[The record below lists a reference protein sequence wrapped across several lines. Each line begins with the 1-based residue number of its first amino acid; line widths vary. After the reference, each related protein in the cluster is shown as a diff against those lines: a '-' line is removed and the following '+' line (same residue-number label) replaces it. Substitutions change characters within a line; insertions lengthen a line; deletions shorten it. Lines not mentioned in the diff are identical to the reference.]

1 VRTVVNTFRGHGATT
16 EPVFEK
22 TSLAGDFGT
31 LDPLSTYLNR
41 ISRYSLLTRGQEVE
55 LSRRAKAGDERA
67 RQKLIEKNLRLVVSV
82 AKRHRGM
89 GLSFEDLIQEGNVGL
104 IEAVERFDP
113 ERGHKF
119 STYAVWWIQKA
130 VRGAV
135 VERSRTIRLPQYPRE
150 KIGRLSRA
158 RRELR
163 AQLGREPTTEESAER
178 LRWSVPEVHATASI
192 ALDTESLDRP
202 VGRADDAYML
212 AELVADRGAP
222 DMEET
227 VVRRVELGALIKLV
241 ENLPE
246 RARRVV
252 VRRYGL
258 DGREPAGL
266 AELAAELGICRQA
279 VSQLQHRTVRRLK
292 DSSNAH

>member
-1 VRTVVNTFRGHGATT
+1 MNTFRGHGATT

-22 TSLAGDFGT
+22 TSLAGNFGT

-130 VRGAV
+130 VRGLW
-135 VERSRTIRLPQYPRE
+135 S
-150 KIGRLSRA
+150 KCRA
-158 RRELR
+158 RSGSRNTR
-163 AQLGREPTTEESAER
+163 GRRSA
-178 LRWSVPEVHATASI
+178 
-192 ALDTESLDRP
+192 
-202 VGRADDAYML
+202 G
-212 AELVADRGAP
+212 
-222 DMEET
+222 
-227 VVRRVELGALIKLV
+227 
-241 ENLPE
+241 
-246 RARRVV
+246 
-252 VRRYGL
+252 
-258 DGREPAGL
+258 
-266 AELAAELGICRQA
+266 
-279 VSQLQHRTVRRLK
+279 
-292 DSSNAH
+292 